1 MHTKALGYRYD
12 KGTFLSLLHFY
23 GTRLAY
29 GLQDAEVATEGP
41 FRGGAEDTT
50 LPLGQ
55 TDIDAPC
62 RKIARRGSNRA
73 LAAKK

>member
-1 MHTKALGYRYD
+1 MDACIQRPSDIGYD

-41 FRGGAEDTT
+41 FRGGAEVTT
-50 LPLGQ
+50 LPDGQ
-55 TDIDAPC
+55 K
-62 RKIARRGSNRA
+62 RNA
-73 LAAKK
+73 LWPKL